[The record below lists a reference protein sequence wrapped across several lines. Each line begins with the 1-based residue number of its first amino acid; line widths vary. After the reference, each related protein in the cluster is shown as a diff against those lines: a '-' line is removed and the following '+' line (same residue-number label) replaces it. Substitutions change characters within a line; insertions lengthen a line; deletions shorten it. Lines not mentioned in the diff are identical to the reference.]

1 MKAPLLLIQGLN
13 DPRVPAGEAVQ
24 MQEALEKK
32 GTPSQLILIPEEGH
46 GSARR
51 SNQVIQ
57 TGHVLRFMEENLKG
71 KKPPS

>member
-1 MKAPLLLIQGLN
+1 MLLIQGLN

-24 MQEALEKK
+24 MQEALEKR
-32 GTPSQLILIPEEGH
+32 GISSRLILIPEEGH

-57 TGHVLRFMEENLKG
+57 AGHVLRFLEENLKG
-71 KKPPS
+71 KTPPA